1 MYAVITSACVNAI
14 KLGGIKMSNAMIQ
27 QVIAFVIYLGVMIY
41 VGIRWM
47 NHNNSSEDFF
57 LGGRNLGPWTTAL
70 SAEASDM
77 SGWLLMGLP
86 GVAYLGG
93 LKEAF
98 WTALGLEIGTYLNW
112 LIVAKP
118 LRKYSIACGN
128 AITVPEF
135 LTNRFRD
142 RKHIISLF
150 STIFIVMFFV
160 IYTASGFVACAKL
173 LNTVFELP
181 YICGLVIGMAVIL
194 LYTLLGGFSAVC
206 TTDFIQ
212 GTLMFIVLIL
222 TIFAMMVA
230 VGGPIDAVQKV
241 QVFASRAMSGE
252 FGSVMQ
258 EKFTG
263 NQSYSV
269 MSAVSALAW
278 GLGYFGMPHILVRFM
293 GIRSNKEIK
302 LSRRIA
308 TSWVT
313 IAFIGAVGIGSFATV
328 YLDPLISATENE
340 SVILAT
346 IIQTYQPFI
355 GGIFLCAILAAA
367 MSTADS
373 QLLVAASA
381 FTEDF
386 CQTLLNKKFDAKTT
400 MMVSRTTVFVI
411 AIIAFLISLDQNS
424 SIFGLVS
431 YAWAGFGATFGPLI
445 LLALFWRGA
454 TAKGA
459 IGGIVAGGATVI
471 IWHNLHGGIF
481 NLYEILPGF
490 LLCLAVA
497 VIISLLDKNKDPEM
511 LADFDTY
518 KSIKD

>member
-1 MYAVITSACVNAI
+1 
-14 KLGGIKMSNAMIQ
+14 MSSAMIQ
-27 QVIAFVIYLGVMIY
+27 QVIAFVIYLGMMIY
-41 VGIRWM
+41 IGIRWM
-47 NHNNSSEDFF
+47 SKNNSSEDFF
-57 LGGRNLGPWTTAL
+57 LGGRNMGPWTTAL

-98 WTALGLEIGTYLNW
+98 WTALGLEVGTYLNW

-128 AITVPEF
+128 SITVPEF

-142 RKHIISLF
+142 KKHIISLV
-150 STIFIVMFFV
+150 STIFIVLFFV

-173 LNTVFELP
+173 LNTVFGLP
-181 YICGLVIGMAVIL
+181 YICGLVIGMVVIL

-212 GTLMFIVLIL
+212 GTLMFIALII
-222 TIFAMMVA
+222 TGFIMMA
-230 VGGPIDAVQKV
+230 ALGGPGDAVQKV
-241 QVFASRAMSGE
+241 QNFGQRAMSGE
-252 FGSVMQ
+252 FGDVMR
-258 EKFTG
+258 EKFLG
-263 NQSYSV
+263 NQSYSI
-269 MSAVSALAW
+269 MSVISALSW

-293 GIRSNKEIK
+293 GIRSNKEIT
-302 LSRRIA
+302 LSRRVA
-308 TSWVT
+308 TVWVT
-313 IAFIGAVGIGSFATV
+313 IAFIGAVVIGSFASV
-328 YLDPLISATENE
+328 YLNPLLPAEANE
-340 SVILAT
+340 SVVIAT
-346 IIQTYQPFI
+346 IMQTYQPFI

-386 CQTLLNKKFDAKTT
+386 CQTLLGKKFEAK
-400 MMVSRTTVFVI
+400 TTVFVSRVTVFAI
-411 AIIAFLISLDQNS
+411 AAVAFLLSLNENS

-431 YAWAGFGATFGPLI
+431 YAWAGFGSTFGPLI

-459 IGGIVAGGATVI
+459 IAGILAGGATVI

-490 LLCLAVA
+490 LACLLFAV
-497 VIISLLDKNKDPEM
+497 VVSTLDKEKDRDM
-511 LADFDTY
+511 LSDFDKY
-518 KSIKD
+518 RAIKD

>member
-1 MYAVITSACVNAI
+1 
-14 KLGGIKMSNAMIQ
+14 MSGAMIQ
-27 QVIAFVIYLGVMIY
+27 QVIAFTLYLGLMIY
-41 VGIRWM
+41 IGIRWM
-47 NHNNSSEDFF
+47 NTNNSSEDFF
-57 LGGRNLGPWTTAL
+57 LGGRNIGPWTTAL

-118 LRKYSIACGN
+118 LRKYSIACKN
-128 AITVPEF
+128 SITIPEF

-142 RKHIISLF
+142 KKHIISLV
-150 STIFIVMFFV
+150 STAFIVLFFV

-173 LNTVFELP
+173 LQSVFGLP
-181 YICGLVIGMAVIL
+181 YICGLFIGVVVIL
-194 LYTLLGGFSAVC
+194 VYTLLGGFSAVC

-212 GTLMFIVLIL
+212 GTLMFIVLI
-222 TIFAMMVA
+222 ISSVIMMITL
-230 VGGPIDAVQKV
+230 GGPAEAVENVKA
-241 QVFASRAMSGE
+241 FSEKAISGE
-252 FGSVMQ
+252 FGNIMR

-263 NQSYSV
+263 NQNYSI
-269 MSAVSALAW
+269 MSIISALAW

-293 GIRSNKEIK
+293 GIRSNKEIA

-308 TSWVT
+308 MAWVT
-313 IAFIGAVGIGSFATV
+313 IAFIGAVLIGSFASI
-328 YLDPLISATENE
+328 YLKPMLDASQNE
-340 SVILAT
+340 SVIIAT
-346 IIQTYQPFI
+346 IMQTYQPFI
-355 GGIFLCAILAAA
+355 AGSFLCAILAAA

-386 CQTLLNKKFDAKTT
+386 CQNLLGKKFSETT
-400 MMVSRTTVFVI
+400 NVLISRLTVLGIAVI
-411 AIIAFLISLDQNS
+411 ALFIAVDENS

-431 YAWAGFGATFGPLI
+431 YAWAGFGSTFGPLI
-445 LLALFWRGA
+445 LVALFYRPA

-459 IGGIVAGGATVI
+459 IAGLLAGGITVI
-471 IWHNLHGGIF
+471 LWHNLHGGIF
-481 NLYEILPGF
+481 NLYEIVPGF
-490 LLCLAVA
+490 AMCLLFSIFV
-497 VIISLLDKNKDPEM
+497 STLDKNKDPEM
-511 LADFDTY
+511 LAEFDKY
-518 KSIKD
+518 KKLAD

>member
-1 MYAVITSACVNAI
+1 
-14 KLGGIKMSNAMIQ
+14 MSSAMIQ
-27 QVIAFVIYLGVMIY
+27 HVIAFALYLGLMIY

-47 NHNNSSEDFF
+47 NSNNSSEDFF

-93 LKEAF
+93 LKEAL

-118 LRKYSIACGN
+118 LRRYSQMCRN
-128 AITVPEF
+128 SITVPEF
-135 LTNRFRD
+135 LTNRFHDKKR
-142 RKHIISLF
+142 IISLV
-150 STIFIVMFFV
+150 STIFIVLFFV

-173 LNTVFELP
+173 LNTVFDLP
-181 YICGLVIGMAVIL
+181 YICGLVIGMVVIL

-212 GTLMFIVLIL
+212 GTLMFIALIL
-222 TIFAMMVA
+222 TVTIMMVT
-230 VGGPIDAVQKV
+230 VGGPAAASAKV
-241 QVFASRAMSGE
+241 SDFAQRAMNGE
-252 FGSVMQ
+252 FGDLM
-258 EKFTG
+258 KNRFTA
-263 NQSYSV
+263 NQNFSLISII
-269 MSAVSALAW
+269 SALAW

-293 GIRSNKEIK
+293 GIKSEKDIP

-308 TSWVT
+308 TVWVT
-313 IAFIGAVGIGSFATV
+313 IAFIGAMGIGAFAVT
-328 YLDPLISATENE
+328 YLNDLLPAGMNE
-340 SVILAT
+340 SVVIAT
-346 IIQTYQPFI
+346 IMQTYPAFI

-386 CQTLLNKKFDAKTT
+386 CQTLLKKKFEAKTT
-400 MMVSRTTVFVI
+400 VVMSRATVLGIALVAFV
-411 AIIAFLISLDQNS
+411 LSLNENS

-431 YAWAGFGATFGPLI
+431 YAWAGFGSTFGPLV
-445 LLALFWRGA
+445 LLALFWRNA
-454 TAKGA
+454 TARGA
-459 IGGIVAGGATVI
+459 IAGIIAGGATVI
-471 IWHNLHGGIF
+471 IWHNLSGGLF
-481 NLYEILPGF
+481 DVYELLPGF
-490 LLCLAVA
+490 LICLAAA
-497 VIISLLDKNKDPEM
+497 VIVSILDKNKDPEM
-511 LADFDTY
+511 LREFDEY
-518 KSIKD
+518 KKAQGN

>member
-1 MYAVITSACVNAI
+1 
-14 KLGGIKMSNAMIQ
+14 MSGAMIQ
-27 QVIAFVIYLGVMIY
+27 HVIAFVIYLGLMIY

-47 NHNNSSEDFF
+47 NTNNNSEDFF

-86 GVAYLGG
+86 GLAYLGG
-93 LKEAF
+93 IKEAF

-128 AITVPEF
+128 SITIPEF

-142 RKHIISLF
+142 KKHIIALVS
-150 STIFIVMFFV
+150 SIFIILFFV
-160 IYTASGFVACAKL
+160 VYTASGFVACAKL

-181 YICGLVIGMAVIL
+181 YICGLVIGAVVIL

-212 GTLMFIVLIL
+212 GTLMFICLIITVVIISFGL
-222 TIFAMMVA
+222 
-230 VGGPIDAVQKV
+230 GGPGEAFAKV
-241 QVFASRAMSGE
+241 SEFSNKAINGE
-252 FGSVMQ
+252 YGDVLR
-258 EKFTG
+258 EKFLG
-263 NQSYSV
+263 NKNYGV
-269 MSAVSALAW
+269 MSIISALAW

-293 GIRSNKEIK
+293 GIRSNSEIK

-308 TSWVT
+308 MIWVT
-313 IAFIGAVGIGSFATV
+313 IAFIGAVAIGSFATV
-328 YLDPLISATENE
+328 YLQPGVLGASEAE
-340 SVILAT
+340 SVI
-346 IIQTYQPFI
+346 IKCVMKIYQPFL

-386 CQTLLNKKFDAKTT
+386 CQTLLNKKFDSNTT
-400 MMVSRTTVFVI
+400 VRVSRITVLAI
-411 AIIAFLISLDQNS
+411 AAVALVLSLDENS

-431 YAWAGFGATFGPLI
+431 YAWAGFGSTFGPLVI
-445 LLALFWRGA
+445 LALFWRNA

-459 IGGIVAGGATVI
+459 VAGILGGAITVI
-471 IWHNLHGGIF
+471 VWHNLKGGIF

-490 LLCLAVA
+490 LMCLLLAV
-497 VIISLLDKNKDPEM
+497 VVSLLDKNKDPDM
-511 LADFDTY
+511 LMDFDKYKKLAD
-518 KSIKD
+518 

>member
-1 MYAVITSACVNAI
+1 MTS
-14 KLGGIKMSNAMIQ
+14 AMIQ
-27 QVIAFVIYLGVMIY
+27 QMIAFVLYLGMMVY

-47 NHNNSSEDFF
+47 SSNNSSEDFF

-86 GVAYLGG
+86 GLAYLGG
-93 LKEAF
+93 IKEAF

-128 AITVPEF
+128 AITIPEF
-135 LTNRFRD
+135 LTNRFKDKKR
-142 RKHIISLF
+142 IISLI
-150 STIFIVMFFV
+150 STVFIVLFFV

-173 LNTVFELP
+173 LNAVFELP
-181 YICGLVIGMAVIL
+181 YICGLVIGTVVIL

-212 GTLMFIVLIL
+212 GSLMFVVLII
-222 TIFAMMVA
+222 TSIVMMVTL
-230 VGGPIDAVQKV
+230 GGPAAAYAK
-241 QVFASRAMSGE
+241 AGE
-252 FGSVMQ
+252 FSMNAIAG
-258 EKFTG
+258 KFGELLQTRFLA
-263 NQSYSV
+263 NQNYGI
-269 MSAVSALAW
+269 MSIISALAW

-293 GIRSNKEIK
+293 GIRSNKEIA

-308 TSWVT
+308 MIWVT
-313 IAFIGAVGIGSFATV
+313 IAFIGAVGIGSVATV
-328 YLDPLISATENE
+328 YLPNLLDLGQSE
-340 SVILAT
+340 SVIIRT
-346 IIQTYQPFI
+346 IMHTYQPFVA
-355 GGIFLCAILAAA
+355 GIFLCAILAAA

-386 CQTLLNKKFDAKTT
+386 CQTLLNKKFKQRTT
-400 MMVSRTTVFVI
+400 IVVSRAAVFAI
-411 AIIAFLISLDQNS
+411 AIIAFILSLNENS

-431 YAWAGFGATFGPLI
+431 YAWAGFGSTFGPLV
-445 LLALFWRGA
+445 LLALFWRNA

-459 IGGIVAGGATVI
+459 VAGIIAGATVVI
-471 IWHNLHGGIF
+471 VWHNLHGGIF
-481 NLYEILPGF
+481 DVYEILPGF
-490 LLCLAVA
+490 IACLMLAV
-497 VIISLLDKNKDPEM
+497 VVSLLDKNKDPAM
-511 LADFDTY
+511 LADFDRY
-518 KSIKD
+518 KAIEG